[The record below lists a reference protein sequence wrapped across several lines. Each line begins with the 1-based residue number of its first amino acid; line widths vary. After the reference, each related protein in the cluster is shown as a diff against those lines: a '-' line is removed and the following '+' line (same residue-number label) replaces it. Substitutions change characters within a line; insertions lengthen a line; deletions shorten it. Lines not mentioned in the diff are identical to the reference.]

1 MCWNRSI
8 RHHFLIRLY
17 TKFALE
23 INRLK
28 PSFSR
33 KLNQGGLSPLHL
45 AFSNENSETAIRP
58 LAGEGHLVRVKG
70 KMGKTPL
77 HIAAERGK
85 LDLIAESL
93 AACPISIEDVTDNKE
108 TALHIA
114 AKYNQVEAV
123 EVMLGW
129 LEYAGNDA
137 VVGWTDN
144 EGNTVLHIA
153 SLRNQIKVTN
163 FYFYF
168 Y

>member
-1 MCWNRSI
+1 
-8 RHHFLIRLY
+8 
-17 TKFALE
+17 
-23 INRLK
+23 
-28 PSFSR
+28 
-33 KLNQGGLSPLHL
+33 
-45 AFSNENSETAIRP
+45 
-58 LAGEGHLVRVKG
+58 
-70 KMGKTPL
+70 MGKTPL